1 MDGVNPSISRRLHN
15 KDNTYHKKDNNME
28 MAKYIMSILKTQ
40 LMVMFSWGFH
50 QPVAIE
56 NGLQF
61 KVQGFKFR
69 GIVEVVYNEGRDLFD
84 VRFLKANKVVN
95 TIEGVFFDMLVDTI
109 DDYVE
114 KTTDYEK
121 RVAAEYS
128 ISL

>member
-1 MDGVNPSISRRLHN
+1 
-15 KDNTYHKKDNNME
+15 ME

-109 DDYVE
+109 DDFVE
-114 KTTDYEK
+114 RVPDYDKKVQEFLN
-121 RVAAEYS
+121 S
-128 ISL
+128 

>member
-1 MDGVNPSISRRLHN
+1 
-15 KDNTYHKKDNNME
+15 
-28 MAKYIMSILKTQ
+28 MAKYIMTILKTQ
-40 LMVMFSWGFH
+40 LMVVWSWGFH

-69 GIVEVVYNEGRDLFD
+69 GIVEVVYNEGCDLFD
-84 VRFLKANKVVN
+84 VRFLKRNKVVN

-109 DDYVE
+109 DVFVE
-114 KTTDYEK
+114 KTSDYEQ